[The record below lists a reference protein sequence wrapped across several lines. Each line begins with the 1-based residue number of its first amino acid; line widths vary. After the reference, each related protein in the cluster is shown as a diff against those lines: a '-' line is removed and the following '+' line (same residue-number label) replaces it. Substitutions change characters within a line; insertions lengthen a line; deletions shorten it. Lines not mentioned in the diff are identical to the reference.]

1 MPDMKGKVALITGAG
16 SGIGRATAY
25 AFAKYGA
32 KVAVADLDKLGGI
45 TTEEYINSTGGEA
58 IFIEVD
64 VSQEMQVKD
73 MVDQTV
79 EAFGRLDYAHNN
91 AGIDGEQ
98 ALLADQ
104 PTDNWN
110 RVIGVNLSGVFFG
123 MKYEIPAML
132 KLGKG
137 AIVNTASVAGLKGF
151 GNIAP
156 YVASKHGVA
165 GLTKSAVAD
174 YGTSGLR
181 FNALCPGV
189 INTPMVAGFM
199 KENPEL
205 IDAVV
210 GNTPMARVGE
220 PDEMA
225 EVVVWLCSDEASY
238 VNGHMFAA
246 DGGLMAI

>member
-1 MPDMKGKVALITGAG
+1 MTDMTDKVALVTGGG
-16 SGIGRATAY
+16 SGIGRATANT
-25 AFAKYGA
+25 FAKYGA
-32 KVAVADLDKLGGI
+32 KVAVADLDKEGGLETVDQI
-45 TTEEYINSTGGEA
+45 SDAGGEA
-58 IFIEVD
+58 VFVEVD
-64 VSQEMQVKD
+64 VAQEMQVKD
-73 MVDQTV
+73 MVAQTIS
-79 EAFGRLDYAHNN
+79 AFGQLDYAHNN

-110 RVIGVNLSGVFFG
+110 RVIGINLSGVFYG
-123 MKYEIPAML
+123 MKYEIPMML
-132 KLGKG
+132 EQGGG

-165 GLTKSAVAD
+165 GLTKAAVAD
-174 YGTSGLR
+174 YGTTGLR
-181 FNALCPGV
+181 FNTLCPGV
-189 INTPMVAGFM
+189 INTPMVAGFIE
-199 KENPEL
+199 ENPEL

-220 PDEMA
+220 PIEMA

-238 VNGHMFAA
+238 VNGHTFAA
-246 DGGLMAI
+246 DGGLMAV

>member
-1 MPDMKGKVALITGAG
+1 MPDMIGKVALVTGAG
-16 SGIGRATAY
+16 SGIGQATAN

-32 KVAVADLDKLGGI
+32 KVAVADVNKEGGAATVDAI
-45 TTEEYINSTGGEA
+45 AAAGGEA
-58 IFIEVD
+58 IFIEAD
-64 VSQEMQVKD
+64 VADESQVKQ
-73 MVDQTV
+73 MVEQTV
-79 EAFGRLDYAHNN
+79 SAFGRLDYAHNN

-98 ALLADQ
+98 APLADQ
-104 PTDNWN
+104 PTENWN
-110 RVIGVNLSGVFFG
+110 RVIAINLSGVFYG

-132 KLGKG
+132 EHGGG

-165 GLTKSAVAD
+165 GLTKAAVAD
-174 YGTSGLR
+174 YGTAGIR

-189 INTPMVAGFM
+189 IATPMVAHFM
-199 KENPEL
+199 EENPDL
-205 IDAVV
+205 IDAVI
-210 GNTPMARVGE
+210 GNTPMARTGQ
-220 PDEMA
+220 PSEMA